1 MEMEPDVISQ
11 TALDQ
16 LVCSEQSQMLK
27 ALIPYTSS
35 GNQQFLALYAKLM
48 EFQNT
53 VALFRG
59 GQNDVQ
65 ICSLKGE
72 TDPLEML
79 EDIRKFSYG
88 KSRHQLDQ
96 IKDILVMIQFSGI
109 NIFEF
114 WIHLPVFI
122 SIFVH
127 VLPFYHL

>member
-53 VALFRG
+53 VALFTWRA
-59 GQNDVQ
+59 
-65 ICSLKGE
+65 K
-72 TDPLEML
+72 
-79 EDIRKFSYG
+79 
-88 KSRHQLDQ
+88 
-96 IKDILVMIQFSGI
+96 
-109 NIFEF
+109 
-114 WIHLPVFI
+114 
-122 SIFVH
+122 
-127 VLPFYHL
+127 

>member
-72 TDPLEML
+72 TDPL
-79 EDIRKFSYG
+79 
-88 KSRHQLDQ
+88 
-96 IKDILVMIQFSGI
+96 
-109 NIFEF
+109 
-114 WIHLPVFI
+114 
-122 SIFVH
+122 
-127 VLPFYHL
+127 